1 MCVGCPEFI
10 KEKTA
15 VIESAAKLQHH
26 RLLPLLSDYED
37 LCQSAY
43 MRIIEAKESVPDLIN
58 KPNAYLHKLVANL
71 NVDAWRQERRA
82 SRVAEHAELI
92 EHHVQ
97 SRSSQN
103 PDRMTDIK
111 RLFDAATTEDERRA
125 LLSVANDES
134 LDDYADAISE
144 TKSNA
149 SVKRMR
155 LISRIAKRLNEGGR

>member
-10 KEKTA
+10 KSKTA

-37 LCQSAY
+37 LCQAAY

-58 KPNAYLHKLVANL
+58 KPNAYLHRLVANL
-71 NVDAWRQERRA
+71 NVDTWRQERRTT
-82 SRVAEHAELI
+82 RIAEHAELI

-103 PDRMTDIK
+103 PDRMMDIK
-111 RLFDAATTEDERRA
+111 RLFDVASTEDERRA

-134 LDDYADAISE
+134 LDDYSDSISE
-144 TKSNA
+144 TKGNA

-155 LISRIAKRLNEGGR
+155 LISKIAKRLNEGGR

>member
-1 MCVGCPEFI
+1 MCVGCPDFI
-10 KEKTA
+10 KAKAA
-15 VIESAAKLQHH
+15 VIEAAAKLQHH

-37 LCQSAY
+37 LCQTAY

-58 KPNAYLHKLVANL
+58 KPNAYLRKLVANL

-103 PDRMTDIK
+103 PDRMIDIK

-125 LLSVANDES
+125 LLSVASDES
-134 LDDYADAISE
+134 LDDYAEEINQS
-144 TKSNA
+144 KSSA
-149 SVKRMR
+149 AVKRMR
-155 LISRIAKRLNEGGR
+155 YVNAIARRLREGD